1 MYIPKVSG
9 AAIPGTYV
17 YSRVHRYYY
26 TEAQDNIGIYRYT
39 RVCIVA
45 SREMTD
51 FLFWGELI

>member
-26 TEAQDNIGIYRYT
+26 TEAQDNIGIHEY
-39 RVCIVA
+39 VSLPA
-45 SREMTD
+45 EK
-51 FLFWGELI
+51 